1 MLPPAPP
8 LFSTMTGTPSAFC
21 NSGAT
26 IRAITSLVPP
36 TIGTMIRT
44 VFVGAHSCAAAGR
57 ASVKAAASARR
68 APRVDDFDITF
79 SRKSDRVHRL
89 LEAVGEMRARPFLRL
104 HAALEEN
111 SRRAH
116 ALLRGIE
123 RRWIHALL
131 EPGRSL
137 PQHVPRH

>member
-8 LFSTMTGTPSAFC
+8 LFSTMTGTPSALC

-36 TIGTMIRT
+36 TIGTMMRT
-44 VFVGAHSCAAAGR
+44 VFVGVHSCAAAGR

-68 APRVDDFDITF
+68 APRVNDFDITF
-79 SRKSDRVHRL
+79 SRKSDRVDRL

-104 HAALEEN
+104 HATLEEN
-111 SRRAH
+111 PSRAH
-116 ALLRGIE
+116 PLLRRVE
-123 RRWIHALL
+123 RGRIHA
-131 EPGRSL
+131 
-137 PQHVPRH
+137 